1 MSKIEIKFRRR
12 KNENLRKKIFYRE
25 QETDTLES
33 FIIQQL
39 AQVNI
44 KDILN
49 AAPMLERIKSF
60 KY

>member
-44 KDILN
+44 NDILN